1 MNADIPLFP
10 EHNIFIWKTREKFA
24 WIARNYYQRAIIGK
38 NYFISHQVTIGSS
51 MNEVPIIGDNCY
63 IGLGIKIFGN
73 IRISNNVRIG
83 ANYPVFFDI
92 LDNGTVVFPKL
103 RVI

>member
-1 MNADIPLFP
+1 
-10 EHNIFIWKTREKFA
+10 
-24 WIARNYYQRAIIGK
+24 
-38 NYFISHQVTIGSS
+38 